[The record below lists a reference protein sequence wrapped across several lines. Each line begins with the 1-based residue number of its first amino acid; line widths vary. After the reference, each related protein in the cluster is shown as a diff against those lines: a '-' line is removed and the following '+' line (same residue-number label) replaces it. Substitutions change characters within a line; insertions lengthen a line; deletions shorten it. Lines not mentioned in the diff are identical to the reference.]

1 MISQGTVPAVIIKQG
16 DIVWASASDLPLT
29 KLQLSV
35 ESVSLMM
42 DLVMVNLCSGLNSI
56 KVLKLVEV
64 LDPLSHFIEV
74 WLTFQ

>member
-42 DLVMVNLCSGLNSI
+42 DLVMVNLCSG
-56 KVLKLVEV
+56 
-64 LDPLSHFIEV
+64 
-74 WLTFQ
+74 

>member
-1 MISQGTVPAVIIKQG
+1 MPAVIIKQG

-29 KLQLSV
+29 KLLLSV

>member
-1 MISQGTVPAVIIKQG
+1 MIGQGTVPAVIIKQG

>member
-1 MISQGTVPAVIIKQG
+1 MPAVIIKQG